1 MFYLLKTKD
10 DCKLNYCS
18 LVANSWIAILK
29 ELKKRFKF
37 DKFEEI
43 SVVPMALQA
52 SQLNGICRQVWWKHS
67 RI

>member
-37 DKFEEI
+37 DKFEKI

-52 SQLNGICRQVWWKHS
+52 S
-67 RI
+67 